1 MVAALNSRPQI
12 CTSYL
17 YHHPPS
23 VSSVSEGE
31 PWGRGCPSADGR
43 VRGSPREQQHF
54 TVLQCR
60 LSSAR
65 PALIQGKTAAIMLRK
80 AMRRKSIQFGIAK
93 GDSGGVLLVLM
104 LLGSIQLSGVQTP
117 AELQQHGVQAFHAGE
132 FALAEH
138 LFSQLVRQDPS
149 PMAFSY
155 LATAEGAMG
164 EYRQAIV
171 HFRKSIELG
180 NDTPVMRYNLALSY
194 LKDNQLGSAITELK
208 RAVAKNPEFV
218 AARYTLGVALLH
230 AGEPRE
236 AIANLKQTQ
245 EQLSKKPEM
254 WLNLVDAEFRAG
266 DTREALHA
274 LDKSVDS
281 VPQNP
286 RFFVELA
293 QVCLN
298 HEQSQKARGL
308 LENASELAPRDNR
321 LKVLLAEISLNVEEP
336 EETLAVLEGV
346 PASAGNPGQ
355 VDFLRG
361 RASLL
366 KGDLTTADASLSAAV
381 AANPQQVDYLSVY
394 AELKALEQDYE
405 GALTKLKTAE
415 KMHPHSP
422 GLAYQTA
429 FIYTLMQRY
438 ANGIEACTEATR
450 LAPNFDQA
458 YFLLGAIEFEQKDWP
473 AAEAA
478 FRHALALRPRSAF
491 YHAALGATLYEAGSL
506 SESRREL
513 DEAVH
518 LDPHTLMAYFWR
530 AEVSARQNDRAKAIA
545 DLEILVTL
553 DSNYPEA
560 YELLARLY
568 TAEKQRVNALDAQSK
583 YDALEQKVGARRLPL
598 LLRQLGMTHFLAARG
613 RSN

>member
-1 MVAALNSRPQI
+1 LGLRPDR
-12 CTSYL
+12 SGF
-17 YHHPPS
+17 
-23 VSSVSEGE
+23 VRAESSK
-31 PWGRGCPSADGR
+31 C
-43 VRGSPREQQHF
+43 RGSPTR
-54 TVLQCR
+54 
-60 LSSAR
+60 SSASVVL
-65 PALIQGKTAAIMLRK
+65 ALAL
-80 AMRRKSIQFGIAK
+80 FGPIR
-93 GDSGGVLLVLM
+93 
-104 LLGSIQLSGVQTP
+104 LLGAQSP
-117 AELQQHGVQAFHAGE
+117 AELQQRGVQAFHAGQ

-194 LKDNQLGSAITELK
+194 LKDNQVGSAITELK
-208 RAVAKNPEFV
+208 RAVARNPEFV

-266 DTREALHA
+266 DVREALRA
-274 LDKSVDS
+274 LDKSVDA

-298 HEQSQKARGL
+298 HGQSQKARGL
-308 LENASELAPRDNR
+308 LENASELAPSDNR
-321 LKVLLAEISLNVEEP
+321 LKVLLAEVSLNVEEP
-336 EETLAVLEGV
+336 EETLAVLERV
-346 PASAGNPGQ
+346 PASAGSPGQ

-366 KGDLTTADASLSAAV
+366 KGDLKSADALLSAAV
-381 AANPQQVDYLSVY
+381 AANPQQADYVSVY
-394 AELKALEQDYE
+394 AELEALRQNYK
-405 GALTKLKTAE
+405 GALASLKKADE
-415 KMHPHSP
+415 AHPESP
-422 GLAYQTA
+422 GLEYETA
-429 FIYTLMQRY
+429 FIYTVMHRY
-438 ANGIEACTEATR
+438 AEAMIACKEAIQ
-450 LAPNFDQA
+450 LAPNFDEA
-458 YFLLGAIEFEQKDWP
+458 YFLSGAIGFERKDWP

-491 YHAALGATLYEAGSL
+491 YHAALGATLYKAGSL
-506 SESRREL
+506 NECRRQL
-513 DEAVH
+513 DESLN

-530 AEVSARQNDRAKAIA
+530 AELSARQNDPEKAIA

-560 YELLARLY
+560 YGLLARLY
-568 TAEKQRVNALDAQSK
+568 IAERKEASALNAQAK
-583 YDALEQKVGARRLPL
+583 YDALKQRMGTRQLPL
-598 LLRQLGMTHFLAARG
+598 LLRQLGMMHFLVARG
-613 RSN
+613 RSE